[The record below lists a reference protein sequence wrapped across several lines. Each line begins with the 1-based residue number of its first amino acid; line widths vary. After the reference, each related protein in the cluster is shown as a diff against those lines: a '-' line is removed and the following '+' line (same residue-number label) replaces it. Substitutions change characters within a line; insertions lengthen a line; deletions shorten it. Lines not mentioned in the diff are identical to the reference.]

1 MSGVTVSPGSRTED
15 TPVIIRVL
23 NFGINTVMNTQ
34 YFEKF
39 STLELSLTGALLNW
53 VLHKLSPHCNQDA
66 FVIVYKKKVVNSSQ
80 YR

>member
-15 TPVIIRVL
+15 TPVIIRVPQ
-23 NFGINTVMNTQ
+23 FWHQHCMNTQ

-53 VLHKLSPHCNQDA
+53 VLLKLSPYCNQDA
-66 FVIVYKKKVVNSSQ
+66 FVIVYKKKVVNSS
-80 YR
+80 

>member
-39 STLELSLTGALLNW
+39 STLELSLS
-53 VLHKLSPHCNQDA
+53 LHKLSPYCNQDA